1 MTFDKEGLAS
11 LVERVREA
19 TGPDRD
25 IDQAIREAI
34 DGKMMERQLLW
45 RETFPYSASID
56 ASLALVGRCGF
67 PLGQGKWNYTMAAA
81 YGSFSIIPNDPN
93 STGIHDKR
101 CGHAHGAPTIP
112 LAILIALLSAIEASN
127 AQ

>member
-1 MTFDKEGLAS
+1 MNFDKEGLAS
-11 LVERVREA
+11 LLERVREA

-56 ASLALVGRCGF
+56 ASLALVERLLPGWTIASMSQQDDKTWFCELREGFLTSYNRVAMSETGYDKGR
-67 PLGQGKWNYTMAAA
+67 
-81 YGSFSIIPNDPN
+81 
-93 STGIHDKR
+93 
-101 CGHAHGAPTIP
+101 PTTLP
-112 LAILIALLSAIEASN
+112 LAILQALLAALN
-127 AQ
+127 KDVR

>member
-11 LVERVREA
+11 LLERVREA

-56 ASLALVGRCGF
+56 ASLALVGRLLPGANCVGF
-67 PLGQGKWNYTMAAA
+67 DKDPRDVTAYVSRNHVAEGHYFVEGVAAT
-81 YGSFSIIPNDPN
+81 P
-93 STGIHDKR
+93 
-101 CGHAHGAPTIP
+101 P
-112 LAILIALLSAIEASN
+112 LAILAALLSALN
-127 AQ
+127 KDVR